1 MLRQLSMRGQ
11 KLNDPKRNPCMLSL
25 PKHHR
30 LTAHALRLLN
40 ASSLEPRAC
49 LLTPDCEKSY
59 RAFCGFLLVRARN
72 TNPQPN
78 AAPRPFARRIFSEQL
93 LKTFRSRPR
102 IPEDRCR

>member
-11 KLNDPKRNPCMLSL
+11 KLNDPKKKSVHAELVEAPPPHGS
-25 PKHHR
+25 R
-30 LTAHALRLLN
+30 LETLERLK
-40 ASSLEPRAC
+40 PRAC
-49 LLTPDCEKSY
+49 LLTPDCEKSS

-72 TNPQPN
+72 TNRQPN
-78 AAPRPFARRIFSEQL
+78 AAPRLSARHIFSERL